1 MSFVS
6 TRCCVSYCLSR
17 GPTSMSDRIL
27 CEQTYLTNIWTFR
40 LFFSFFFNK
49 THFHNCVFVS
59 ACSAALKWLGLTYK
73 RTCHRLLCITL
84 DWRKLESKSD
94 SGHRI
99 TCLCCQ
105 DAVKLNLA
113 TKRLRDALC
122 WEHSTREH
130 AKNVSRV
137 KVFGCFFFVCWSIVM
152 NPIIC
157 LSLICFCSWLSLVGR
172 TGANPS
178 WHWVKDYWSLNQPY
192 CRCEFVCGG
201 KKGTGTRFSL
211 CEAQMKPIEFL

>member
-40 LFFSFFFNK
+40 LFFFSFFFNK

-84 DWRKLESKSD
+84 DWGKLESKSD

-137 KVFGCFFFVCWSIVM
+137 KVFGCFFFCMLEYCYESYHLSFPHLFLLLVEPCGKDWS
-152 NPIIC
+152 
-157 LSLICFCSWLSLVGR
+157 
-172 TGANPS
+172 
-178 WHWVKDYWSLNQPY
+178 QPQLTLG
-192 CRCEFVCGG
+192 EGLL
-201 KKGTGTRFSL
+201 KS
-211 CEAQMKPIEFL
+211 KPTIL